1 MHSGAMQNNT
11 ANPWRAWRETIQ
23 GLTMNEVARRSGI
36 SSGRLSIIERGVPA
50 TDAEA
55 AKLRAALIEA
65 SEPKGD
71 TPS

>member
-1 MHSGAMQNNT
+1 MHSGAMQNT

-71 TPS
+71 TQ